1 MKNSNNENLL
11 RDGRHYDLLN
21 KRVID
26 DIPFYIRQV
35 KKYGDPVLEL
45 ACGTGRVTIPLAES
59 GINITGIDIS
69 ESMLSHAQAKTK
81 EKEVAIEWIKGDCR
95 DFKLNKKFNLIMFPF
110 NTIAILQEL
119 KSIESCF
126 SSVRNHLHDN
136 GRFIIDFFNPRLD
149 ILTKDQNERDV
160 IAKYPDPD
168 GKGNILVA
176 ESHFYDAASQISR
189 VKNYYMIGDQ
199 KEVAVDFNMRIF
211 YPQELDAL
219 IRYNGFT
226 IEAKY
231 GNYDE
236 TPFVSESPKQLI
248 VCCKSES

>member
-1 MKNSNNENLL
+1 MKNANHKNIL

-21 KRVID
+21 RGVTD
-26 DIPFYIRQV
+26 DIPFYMQQV

-45 ACGTGRVTIPLAES
+45 ACGTGRVTIPLSES
-59 GINITGIDIS
+59 GIKITGIDIS
-69 ESMLSHAQAKTK
+69 ESMLSHAKKKAKD
-81 EKEVAIEWIKGDCR
+81 KEVAIEWIKDDCR
-95 DFKLNKKFNLIMFPF
+95 NFQLNKKFNLIIFPF
-110 NTIAILQEL
+110 NTLAMLHDL

-126 SSVRNHLHDN
+126 SCVRNHLNDN

-149 ILTKDQNERDV
+149 ILTKDPNERDV

-168 GKGNILVA
+168 GQGKILVA

-189 VKNYYMIGDQ
+189 VKNYFMIGDR
-199 KEVAVDFNMRIF
+199 EEGVVDFNMRIF

-226 IEAKY
+226 NEAKY

-248 VCCKSES
+248 VCRKC